1 MRSQLTTILKPGT
14 KYQRRFEIFRL
25 AASWSN
31 APGQASGGDTR
42 AVQLRRSHSFSGR
55 GACVTSSTDETRSP

>member
-1 MRSQLTTILKPGT
+1 MRSQLRTFLKPGA
-14 KYQRRFEIFRL
+14 KYQSDFEIFWL

-31 APGQASGGDTR
+31 APGQTSGGDTR

-55 GACVTSSTDETRSP
+55 GVCVTSSNDETRSP